1 MGEEMT
7 IIDRRRRGASA
18 TTIAALLLCLPAAAQ
33 PVKVELPAICQVTDE
48 ILWDTSPLPNAAK
61 QLKTEQRL
69 KIVAL
74 GSSSTLGM
82 GASGPSAAY
91 PARLEAMLSQYFP
104 HAQIQV
110 INKGMARQSAQQ
122 MLDRIAADILPEK
135 PSLVVWETGTNEA
148 VRGADVDEFIV
159 ALLNG
164 VSKMATAGI
173 DVVLM
178 DTQYSRSTA
187 RIINFQPYVDAIDQV
202 AGMRD
207 LLVFHRYAA
216 MRQWV
221 EEERFN
227 FGDRTGEEGR
237 KTADQVY
244 DCLGR
249 LLARSIAKA
258 LK

>member
-1 MGEEMT
+1 MRVAF
-7 IIDRRRRGASA
+7 RRAPAAVAVLLAVWA
-18 TTIAALLLCLPAAAQ
+18 TGPAAGQPVGVDLPAECRV
-33 PVKVELPAICQVTDE
+33 PDE
-48 ILWDTSPLPNAAK
+48 IVASPSPLPHAAR
-61 QLKTEQRL
+61 QLKTQKRL

-82 GASGPSAAY
+82 GASGPGAAY
-91 PARLEAMLSQYFP
+91 PARLEAIL
-104 HAQIQV
+104 AQHLPGAGIQV
-110 INKGMARQSAQQ
+110 VNKGMARQSAQQ
-122 MLDRIAADILPEK
+122 MLDRIATDVLPEK
-135 PSLVVWETGTNEA
+135 PSLVIWETGTNEA

-164 VSKMATAGI
+164 VSRLTEAGI

-187 RIINFQPYVDAIDQV
+187 RIINFQPYVDAIEQV

-207 LLVFHRYAA
+207 LPVFHRYAV
-216 MRQWV
+216 MRAWI
-221 EEERFN
+221 EEERFV
-227 FGDRTGEEGR
+227 FRDRTPEEGR
-237 KTADQVY
+237 KTADRVY

-249 LLARSIAKA
+249 LLARAIARA

>member
-1 MGEEMT
+1 LVAT
-7 IIDRRRRGASA
+7 LAIICCSA
-18 TTIAALLLCLPAAAQ
+18 VGWTPPAAAQ
-33 PVKVELPAICQVTDE
+33 AVRIDLPAICQVPDE
-48 ILWDTSPLPNAAK
+48 ILWDSSPLPHAAK
-61 QLKTEQRL
+61 QLKAERRL

-82 GASGPSAAY
+82 GASGPTAAY
-91 PARLEAMLSQYFP
+91 PARLEAILSQYFP
-104 HAQIQV
+104 AARIQV

-122 MLDRIAADILPEK
+122 MLERVAADVLPEK
-135 PSLVVWETGTNEA
+135 PALVVWETGTNEA

-164 VSKMATAGI
+164 VSRMTDAGI

-221 EEERFN
+221 EEERFK
-227 FGDRTGEEGR
+227 FRDSTAEEAR
-237 KTADQVY
+237 KTADQIY

-249 LLARSIAKA
+249 LLGRTIAKA

>member
-1 MGEEMT
+1 MG
-7 IIDRRRRGASA
+7 IDAIRAHGGIA
-18 TTIAALLLCLPAAAQ
+18 IGVAALLLASPAAAQ
-33 PVKVELPAICQVTDE
+33 PARVDLPDICQVPDE
-48 ILWDTSPLPNAAK
+48 VVWDSSPLPHATK
-61 QLKTEQRL
+61 QFKTERRL
-69 KIVAL
+69 KVVAL

-82 GASGPSAAY
+82 GASGPRAAY
-91 PARLEAMLSQYFP
+91 PARLEAVLAQHFP
-104 HAQIQV
+104 GTRIQV

-122 MLDRIAADILPEK
+122 MLARLDSDVLAEK
-135 PSLVVWETGTNEA
+135 PGLVVWETGTNEA
-148 VRGADVDEFIV
+148 VGGADLDEYVI

-164 VSKMATAGI
+164 VSKMGEAGI

-187 RIINFQPYVDAIDQV
+187 RIINFQPYVDAIAQV

-207 LLVFHRYAA
+207 LIVFQRYAV
-216 MRQWV
+216 MRLWV
-221 EEERFN
+221 EEARFTFGER
-227 FGDRTGEEGR
+227 TSEQAR

-249 LLARSIAKA
+249 LLARALAKA

>member
-1 MGEEMT
+1 MG
-7 IIDRRRRGASA
+7 INAIRAHGGIAIV
-18 TTIAALLLCLPAAAQ
+18 IAALLLTSTVAAQ
-33 PVKVELPAICQVTDE
+33 PVKIDLPVICQVPDD
-48 ILWDTSPLPNAAK
+48 IIWDSSPLPHATK
-61 QLKTEQRL
+61 QLKTERRL
-69 KIVAL
+69 KVVTL

-91 PARLEAMLSQYFP
+91 PARLEAILSQHFP
-104 HAQIQV
+104 AARIQV

-122 MLDRIAADILPEK
+122 MLERLDSDVLAEK
-135 PSLVVWETGTNEA
+135 PALVVWETGTNEA
-148 VRGADVDEFIV
+148 VRGADLDEYIV

-164 VSKMATAGI
+164 VSRMGDAGI

-187 RIINFQPYVDAIDQV
+187 RIINFQPYVDAIAQV

-207 LLVFHRYAA
+207 LIVFQRYAV
-216 MRQWV
+216 MRLWV
-221 EEERFN
+221 EEARFT
-227 FGDRTGEEGR
+227 FGDRTSEQAR

-249 LLARSIAKA
+249 LLARSLAKA

>member
-1 MGEEMT
+1 MGNKG
-7 IIDRRRRGASA
+7 RRAPWGIACGVA
-18 TTIAALLLCLPAAAQ
+18 TLLLAATAAAQ
-33 PVKVELPAICQVTDE
+33 PVRVDLPTICQVPDE
-48 ILWDTSPLPNAAK
+48 VIWDSSPLPHAAK
-61 QLKTEQRL
+61 QIKSERRL
-69 KIVAL
+69 KVVAL

-91 PARLEAMLSQYFP
+91 PARLEAVLSQHFP
-104 HAQIQV
+104 NVRIQV

-122 MLDRIAADILPEK
+122 MLERLDSDVLGEK
-135 PSLVVWETGTNEA
+135 PALVVWETGTNEA
-148 VRGADVDEFIV
+148 VRGADLDEYIV

-164 VSKMATAGI
+164 VSKMSEAGI

-187 RIINFQPYVDAIDQV
+187 RIINFQPYVDAIAQV

-207 LLVFHRYAA
+207 LIVFQRYAV
-216 MRQWV
+216 MRLWV
-221 EEERFN
+221 EEARFT
-227 FGDRTGEEGR
+227 FGDRTSEQAR

-249 LLARSIAKA
+249 LLARSLAKA